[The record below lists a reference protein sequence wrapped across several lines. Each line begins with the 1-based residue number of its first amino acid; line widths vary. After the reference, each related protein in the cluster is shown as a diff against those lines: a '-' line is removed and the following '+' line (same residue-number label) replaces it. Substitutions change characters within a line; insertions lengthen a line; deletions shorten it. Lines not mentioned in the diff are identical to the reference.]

1 MLKTA
6 EGWHFDMAQ
15 AADEIQTREIGRNE
29 LSAIQAMHAYVDAQ
43 NEYYQHFQRYA
54 KSCSVPGKKT
64 VCTGQLNPAK
74 SRARWGQ
81 PLAPSNR
88 AKAITAT
95 VSALST
101 TVTSRR
107 PPCWRGPLHGV
118 KPA

>member
-1 MLKTA
+1 MAHLNVGREAWQLPIPMLKTA

-54 KSCSVPGKKT
+54 KKLFSTPGKKKT

-88 AKAITAT
+88 AKAIT
-95 VSALST
+95 LPFPPYP
-101 TVTSRR
+101 RR
-107 PPCWRGPLHGV
+107 
-118 KPA
+118 